1 MPVATP
7 TPLSALTVE
16 ERAATPVTGARTL
29 ARAAFL
35 VAVAIYAM
43 IRLTDPTW
51 WDLLD
56 DVNLA
61 VHEAGHI
68 VFGFFGDIPGV
79 LGGSLFQV
87 LIPATFAGYF
97 FRTRQRFSAAMTL
110 AWVAQS
116 MVNVSIYIRDARAQQ
131 LSLLG
136 GENSIHD
143 WWYLLINWDLLQSD
157 LRIGGFVQFLAAM
170 IFAIAL
176 LLGATVIYRDVG
188 VAHTSPPSL
197 PPQLQP

>member
-1 MPVATP
+1 MPASTP

-16 ERAATPVTGARTL
+16 ERAATPVTGARTIG
-29 ARAAFL
+29 RAGFL
-35 VAVAIYAM
+35 VVGAIYAM
-43 IRLTDPTW
+43 IRLTNPAW

-68 VFGFFGDIPGV
+68 IFGFFGDIPGV
-79 LGGSLFQV
+79 LGGSLFQII
-87 LIPATFAGYF
+87 IPAVFAGYF
-97 FRTRQRFSAAMTL
+97 FRSRQRFSGAMTL
-110 AWVAQS
+110 IWVAQS
-116 MVNVSIYIRDARAQQ
+116 MVNVSIYIKDARAQQ

-157 LRIGGFVQFLAAM
+157 LRIGGFVHFLAAM
-170 IFAIAL
+170 VFTIGL
-176 LLGATVIYRDVG
+176 VLGGAVIYHDAETARS
-188 VAHTSPPSL
+188 SPPPH

>member
-1 MPVATP
+1 MIVLGVMPVATP

-16 ERAATPVTGARTL
+16 ERATTPVTGARTI
-29 ARAAFL
+29 ARGVFL
-35 VAVAIYAM
+35 VVGAIYAA

-61 VHEAGHI
+61 VHEAGHVI
-68 VFGFFGDIPGV
+68 FGFFGDIPGV

-87 LIPATFAGYF
+87 IIPAVFAGYF
-97 FRTRQRFSAAMTL
+97 FRSRQRFSGAMTL
-110 AWVAQS
+110 IWVAQS
-116 MVNVSIYIRDARAQQ
+116 MVNVAIYIKDARAQQ

-143 WWYLLINWDLLQSD
+143 WWYLLINWDLLASD
-157 LRIGGFVQFLAAM
+157 LTIARWVHFFGVVVFLGSVLGGVWALKHHPGEAAD
-170 IFAIAL
+170 
-176 LLGATVIYRDVG
+176 R
-188 VAHTSPPSL
+188 
-197 PPQLQP
+197 

>member
-16 ERAATPVTGARTL
+16 ERSATPVTGARTL
-29 ARAAFL
+29 ARSTFL
-35 VAVAIYAM
+35 LIVAVYAM
-43 IRLTDPTW
+43 VRLTDPTW

-61 VHEAGHI
+61 VHEAGHV

-79 LGGSLFQV
+79 LGGSLFQII
-87 LIPATFAGYF
+87 IPAVFAGYF
-97 FRTRQRFSAAMTL
+97 FRSRQRFSGAMTL
-110 AWVAQS
+110 IWVAQS
-116 MVNVSIYIRDARAQQ
+116 MVNVSIYIKDARAQQ

-143 WWYLLINWDLLQSD
+143 WWYLLINWDLLKSD
-157 LRIGGFVQFLAAM
+157 QQIGGFVQFLAAM
-170 IFAIAL
+170 VFVIAI
-176 LLGATVIYRDVG
+176 LLGAAVIYNDAESARS
-188 VAHTSPPSL
+188 SPPT
-197 PPQLQP
+197 PHPQLKP

>member
-1 MPVATP
+1 MSVATP

-16 ERAATPVTGARTL
+16 ERSTTPVTGARTI

-35 VAVAIYAM
+35 VASAVYAM

-79 LGGSLFQV
+79 LGGSLFQII
-87 LIPATFAGYF
+87 IPAIFAGYF
-97 FRTRQRFSAAMTL
+97 FRSRQRFSGAMTL
-110 AWVAQS
+110 VWVAQS
-116 MVNVSIYIRDARAQQ
+116 MVNVSIYIKDARAQQ

-143 WWYLLINWDLLQSD
+143 WWYILINWDLLQSD

-170 IFAIAL
+170 IFVIAI
-176 LLGATVIYRDVG
+176 LLGGAVIYRD
-188 VAHTSPPSL
+188 AETARSSPPPF
-197 PPQLQP
+197 PPHLQP

>member
-1 MPVATP
+1 MSVATP

-16 ERAATPVTGARTL
+16 ERSATPVTGARTIARGVFL
-29 ARAAFL
+29 A
-35 VAVAIYAM
+35 VGAIYAM
-43 IRLTDPTW
+43 IRLTDATW

-79 LGGSLFQV
+79 LGGSLFQII
-87 LIPATFAGYF
+87 IPAVFAGYF
-97 FRTRQRFSAAMTL
+97 FRSRQRFSGAMTL
-110 AWVAQS
+110 IWVAQS
-116 MVNVSIYIRDARAQQ
+116 MVNVSIYIKDARAQQ

-157 LRIGGFVQFLAAM
+157 LRIGGFVHFLAAM
-170 IFAIAL
+170 VFTTGL
-176 LLGATVIYRDVG
+176 VMGGAVIYHDAGTARS
-188 VAHTSPPSL
+188 APPPH
-197 PPQLQP
+197 PPHLQP

>member
-7 TPLSALTVE
+7 TPLSALTVA
-16 ERAATPVTGARTL
+16 ERSATPVTATRTL
-29 ARAAFL
+29 ARSAFL
-35 VAVAIYAM
+35 LVVAIYAM
-43 IRLTDPTW
+43 VRLTDPVW

-61 VHEAGHI
+61 VHEAGH
-68 VFGFFGDIPGV
+68 VLFGIFGDIPGV
-79 LGGSLFQV
+79 LGGSLSQI
-87 LIPATFAGYF
+87 LIPTLFAGYF
-97 FRTRQRFSAAMTL
+97 FRSRQRFSGAMTL

-116 MVNVSIYIRDARAQQ
+116 MVNVSIYIKDARAQE

-143 WWYLLINWDLLQSD
+143 WWYILINWDLLDADQ
-157 LRIGGFVQFLAAM
+157 RIGGFVHFLAAM
-170 IFAIAL
+170 LFTISL
-176 LLGATVIYRDVG
+176 LIGASVIYRD
-188 VAHTSPPSL
+188 ARTAASTPTF

>member
-1 MPVATP
+1 MSASTP

-16 ERAATPVTGARTL
+16 ERATTPVTGARTI
-29 ARAAFL
+29 ARGIFL
-35 VAVAIYAM
+35 LVGAVYAL

-61 VHEAGHI
+61 VHEAGH
-68 VFGFFGDIPGV
+68 VLFSLFGDIPGV

-87 LIPATFAGYF
+87 MIPAIFAGYF
-97 FRTRQRFSAAMTL
+97 FRSGQRFSGAMTL

-116 MVNVSIYIRDARAQQ
+116 MVNVAVYIRDARAQD
-131 LSLLG
+131 LPLLG

-143 WWYLLINWDLLQSD
+143 WWYLLINWDLLRYD
-157 LRIGGFVQFLAAM
+157 LQIGGFVHFLAGMTFFVALAM
-170 IFAIAL
+170 
-176 LLGATVIYRDVG
+176 GAHITYRDAETRSVP
-188 VAHTSPPSL
+188 TTPP
-197 PPQLQP
+197 PRQQP

>member
-1 MPVATP
+1 MSVATP
-7 TPLSALTVE
+7 TPLSALSVE
-16 ERAATPVTGARTL
+16 ERSTTPVTGARTI

-35 VAVAIYAM
+35 VASAIYAM

-68 VFGFFGDIPGV
+68 IFGFFGDIPGV
-79 LGGSLFQV
+79 LGGSLFQII
-87 LIPATFAGYF
+87 IPAIFAGYF
-97 FRTRQRFSAAMTL
+97 FRSRQRFSGAMTL
-110 AWVAQS
+110 IWVAQS
-116 MVNVSIYIRDARAQQ
+116 MVNVSIYIKDARAQQ

-143 WWYLLINWDLLQSD
+143 WWYILISWDLLQSD

-170 IFAIAL
+170 LFVIAL
-176 LLGATVIYRDVG
+176 LLGGAVIYRD
-188 VAHTSPPSL
+188 AETARSSPPPS
-197 PPQLQP
+197 PPHLQP

>member
-7 TPLSALTVE
+7 TPLSALSVE
-16 ERAATPVTGARTL
+16 ERATTPVTGTRTIARTG
-29 ARAAFL
+29 FL
-35 VAVAIYAM
+35 VVGAIYAM

-68 VFGFFGDIPGV
+68 IFGFFGDIPGV
-79 LGGSLFQV
+79 LGGSLFQII
-87 LIPATFAGYF
+87 IPAVFAGYF
-97 FRTRQRFSAAMTL
+97 FRSRQRFSGAMTL
-110 AWVAQS
+110 VWVAQS
-116 MVNVSIYIRDARAQQ
+116 MVNVSIYIKDARAQQ

-136 GENSIHD
+136 GDNSIHD

-157 LRIGGFVQFLAAM
+157 LRIGGFVHFLAAV
-170 IFAIAL
+170 IFTVGL
-176 LLGATVIYRDVG
+176 GLGAAVIYRD
-188 VAHTSPPSL
+188 AETARSSPPPF
-197 PPQLQP
+197 PPPLQP

>member
-1 MPVATP
+1 MSVATP

-16 ERAATPVTGARTL
+16 ERAATPVTGARTI

-35 VAVAIYAM
+35 LVSAIYAM

-68 VFGFFGDIPGV
+68 IFGFFGDIPGV
-79 LGGSLFQV
+79 LGGSLFQII
-87 LIPATFAGYF
+87 IPAVFAGYF
-97 FRTRQRFSAAMTL
+97 FRSRQRFSAAMTL
-110 AWVAQS
+110 IWVAQS
-116 MVNVSIYIRDARAQQ
+116 MVNVSIYIKDARAQQ

-157 LRIGGFVQFLAAM
+157 VRIGGFVHFLAAM
-170 IFAIAL
+170 LFTVAL
-176 LLGATVIYRDVG
+176 LLGAAVIYRDVEM
-188 VAHTSPPSL
+188 ARTSSPSL
-197 PPQLQP
+197 PPQLRP

>member
-7 TPLSALTVE
+7 TPLSALTIE
-16 ERAATPVTGARTL
+16 ERAATPVTGTRTI
-29 ARAAFL
+29 ARAIVL
-35 VAVAIYAM
+35 VIAAIYAM

-68 VFGFFGDIPGV
+68 LFGLFGDIPGV
-79 LGGSLFQV
+79 LGGSLFQII
-87 LIPATFAGYF
+87 IPAVFAGYF
-97 FRTRQRFSAAMTL
+97 FRSGQRFSGAMTMV
-110 AWVAQS
+110 WVAQS
-116 MVNVSIYIRDARAQQ
+116 MVNVSIYIKDARAQQ

-143 WWYLLINWDLLQSD
+143 WWYILINWDLLQSD

-170 IFAIAL
+170 VFLIAFI
-176 LLGATVIYRDVG
+176 LGGAVIYRD
-188 VAHTSPPSL
+188 AESASSSPPPLPSSL
-197 PPQLQP
+197 QS

>member
-16 ERAATPVTGARTL
+16 ERATTPVTGTRTIG
-29 ARAAFL
+29 RGVFL
-35 VAVAIYAM
+35 LVGAIYAT

-79 LGGSLFQV
+79 LGGSLFQII
-87 LIPATFAGYF
+87 IPAIFAGYF
-97 FRTRQRFSAAMTL
+97 FRSRQRFSGAMTL
-110 AWVAQS
+110 IWVAQS
-116 MVNVSIYIRDARAQQ
+116 MVNVSIYIKDARAQQ

-143 WWYLLINWDLLQSD
+143 WWYLLITWDLLKSD
-157 LRIGGFVQFLAAM
+157 QQIGGFLQFLAAM
-170 IFAIAL
+170 VSVIAI
-176 LLGATVIYRDVG
+176 LLGAAVIYNDAQTARS
-188 VAHTSPPSL
+188 SPPT
-197 PPQLQP
+197 PHPQLKP

>member
-1 MPVATP
+1 MPVSTP

-16 ERAATPVTGARTL
+16 ERAATPVTGARTIG
-29 ARAAFL
+29 RAGFL
-35 VAVAIYAM
+35 VVGAIYAM
-43 IRLTDPTW
+43 IRLTNPAW

-68 VFGFFGDIPGV
+68 IFGFFGDIPGV
-79 LGGSLFQV
+79 LGGSLFQII
-87 LIPATFAGYF
+87 IPAVFAGYF
-97 FRTRQRFSAAMTL
+97 FRSRQRFSGAMTL
-110 AWVAQS
+110 IWVAQS
-116 MVNVSIYIRDARAQQ
+116 MVNVSIYIKDARAQQ

-157 LRIGGFVQFLAAM
+157 LRIGGFVHFLAAM
-170 IFAIAL
+170 VFTIGL
-176 LLGATVIYRDVG
+176 VLGGAVIYHDAETARS
-188 VAHTSPPSL
+188 SPP
-197 PPQLQP
+197 PHPRHLQP

>member
-16 ERAATPVTGARTL
+16 ERAATPVTGARTIG
-29 ARAAFL
+29 RTAFL
-35 VAVAIYAM
+35 VVGAIYAM
-43 IRLTDPTW
+43 IRLTNPAW

-61 VHEAGHI
+61 IHEAGHI

-79 LGGSLFQV
+79 LGGSLFQII
-87 LIPATFAGYF
+87 IPAVFAGYF
-97 FRTRQRFSAAMTL
+97 FRSRQRFSGAMTL
-110 AWVAQS
+110 LWVAQS
-116 MVNVSIYIRDARAQQ
+116 MVNVSIYIKDARAQQ

-143 WWYLLINWDLLQSD
+143 WWYILINWDLLQSD
-157 LRIGGFVQFLAAM
+157 VRIGGFVHFLAAM
-170 IFAIAL
+170 LFTIAL
-176 LLGATVIYRDVG
+176 LLGGAVIYRD
-188 VAHTSPPSL
+188 AEAARSTPPSI

>member
-16 ERAATPVTGARTL
+16 ERAATPVTGARTI
-29 ARAAFL
+29 ARSAFL
-35 VAVAIYAM
+35 VVGAIYAM

-61 VHEAGHI
+61 VHEAGH
-68 VFGFFGDIPGV
+68 VLFGFFGDIPGV
-79 LGGSLFQV
+79 LGGSLFQII
-87 LIPATFAGYF
+87 IPAIFAGYF
-97 FRTRQRFSAAMTL
+97 FRSKQRFSGAMTMI
-110 AWVAQS
+110 WVAQS
-116 MVNVSIYIRDARAQQ
+116 MVNVSIYIKDARAQQ

-143 WWYLLINWDLLQSD
+143 WWYLLISWDLLQSD
-157 LRIGGFVQFLAAM
+157 LRIGGFVHFLAAM
-170 IFAIAL
+170 VFTIAL
-176 LLGATVIYRDVG
+176 ILAGAVVYRD
-188 VAHTSPPSL
+188 AESARSAPPHLPPSL
-197 PPQLQP
+197 QP